1 MKRRTLDLLFSIGGI
16 GLAGLLLVIGVV
28 MTSNADFSNRYV
40 TDQLQQQ
47 KITFKAADA
56 LTDEERQSACL
67 VEFAGQEL
75 RTGKQAECYA
85 NEFIGLHVKN
95 SGGGKTYAEIGDAQT
110 ALRAQI
116 TAVQSGGAQRNGDAN
131 VADLQKQLSDLTAQ
145 RETVF
150 KGETLRGILL
160 TSYGFSEL
168 GNKADQAATV
178 IYLGVIL
185 LTLLSIAGF
194 VHALVTPRTE
204 AFAAPEPTGAA
215 QADRRALKV

>member
-16 GLAGLLLVIGVV
+16 GLAGLLLIIGVV
-28 MTSNADFSNRYV
+28 MSSNADFSNRYV
-40 TDQLQQQ
+40 TDQLAQQR
-47 KITFKAADA
+47 ITFKAVEA

-95 SGGGKTYAEIGDAQT
+95 FGKGLTYAEIGDVQT
-110 ALRAQI
+110 ALRAEI
-116 TAVQSGGAQRNGDAN
+116 AAAGGGASAPE
-131 VADLQKQLSDLTAQ
+131 LQKQLTDLTAA

-150 KGETLRGILL
+150 KGETLRGVLL

-168 GNKADQAATV
+168 GQKAAQAASV
-178 IYLGVIL
+178 IYLGAVL

-194 VHALVTPRTE
+194 VHALVTPKTK
-204 AFAAPEPTGAA
+204 AFAAPEAA
-215 QADRRALKV
+215 PAPEVDRPVVTV